1 MGISSLFPFKKSSP
15 RNPQKPNPDASYL
28 IASILVVYP
37 EVAKVSYDLSDELL
51 QLSFAIDGN
60 LPEDSYQTFAAQS
73 IESIRTYHALSGFS
87 DARLELSLEV
97 VAGVSF
103 LQIRRDMATLTR
115 GELNIIASI
124 VNDIFADNLI
134 VENDERDDEEISAM
148 QEEKLDQIFGRL
160 RQNKISDC
168 LVGIRENEKVIV
180 YVR

>member
-15 RNPQKPNPDASYL
+15 RNPKKPNPDASYL

-37 EVAKVSYDLSDELL
+37 EVAKVSYDPENELL
-51 QLSFAIDGN
+51 QLSFALGGQLSQQDYMN
-60 LPEDSYQTFAAQS
+60 FTAKV
-73 IESIRTYHALSGFS
+73 IESIQTYHMISGFS
-87 DARLELSLEV
+87 EARLELALEGIS
-97 VAGVSF
+97 GVNF

-124 VNDIFADNLI
+124 VSDIFEDRLI
-134 VENDERDDEEISAM
+134 IENDDQEDEELTSV
-148 QEEKLDQIFGRL
+148 QEDKLDQIFFRL